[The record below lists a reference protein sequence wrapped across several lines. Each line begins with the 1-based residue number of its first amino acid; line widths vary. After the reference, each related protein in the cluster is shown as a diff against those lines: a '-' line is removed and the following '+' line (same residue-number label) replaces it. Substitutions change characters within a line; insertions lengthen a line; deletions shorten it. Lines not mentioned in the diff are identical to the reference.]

1 MDGQT
6 FAKANIPNGTN
17 ALKEENQGGLPGN
30 ESEKVEKLGAGED
43 SKLSIRKAKSTRA

>member
-30 ESEKVEKLGAGED
+30 ESEKVEK
-43 SKLSIRKAKSTRA
+43 